1 MGPRDVTVGWV
12 LAEAISGFLKITT
25 VLGAFYLRSGFLGC
39 YGAWCCVNSHNLSFA
54 KCKRPSE
61 KREAARVAGD
71 SVCAGLTAG
80 PGDSGEGSGW
90 RVQGAR
96 RPPPHSGRPRT
107 ACRSGRPPSPC
118 ACSAPWRGCRL
129 HSPWRQEVKVVG
141 GPGGPKRVT
150 EPGWPPE
157 VGRAAPE
164 APPPVPSV
172 SEAPQTRGCRATDCK
187 TAGILSDT
195 GPEDVRPRSLPPP
208 RRAPG
213 ASCAPDGVSPELT
226 VAHFPVS
233 GRGGA

>member
-90 RVQGAR
+90 RVRGAR
-96 RPPPHSGRPRT
+96 RPPPHTRAGPARPAEAGGR
-107 ACRSGRPPSPC
+107 
-118 ACSAPWRGCRL
+118 
-129 HSPWRQEVKVVG
+129 
-141 GPGGPKRVT
+141 
-150 EPGWPPE
+150 
-157 VGRAAPE
+157 
-164 APPPVPSV
+164 
-172 SEAPQTRGCRATDCK
+172 
-187 TAGILSDT
+187 
-195 GPEDVRPRSLPPP
+195 P
-208 RRAPG
+208 RRAPAAPPGEG
-213 ASCAPDGVSPELT
+213 AASTALGGRKSRWSVDQEGPSASLSPAGPRRWAGLLQRPRLRSP
-226 VAHFPVS
+226 ACQKLP
-233 GRGGA
+233 RPAGAGPPTARRREF